1 MTDTTDLEDQP
12 EGLSG
17 DADPGDDG
25 LGEGPATGIVITE
38 EADEAD
44 RPEPVEEAAW
54 VPPLERFDRAV
65 ERVRTI
71 MRDEPGRAWE
81 AAVSIVTVVAG
92 TALVLAT
99 LHPSRLWSTTTP
111 TGGDMGSHVWG
122 PRYLMDHLLPNLRLS
137 GWTPDW
143 YNGFP
148 AYQFYMVVP
157 SLIIVILTV
166 GLPGPTWLV
175 MPLVIAA
182 VLAAVAYCY
191 VSPEWYR
198 RRKVVIPV
206 ALFLGVLALPM
217 PYERSFKLVTA
228 MGLLGIP
235 IACWAFGK
243 LADLPF
249 PIPPLLSVAGLIF
262 IYNREP
268 RYLDHGNIIGGNFQ
282 STMAGE
288 FAFSV
293 SLTLA
298 ILYLGVAA
306 RGLRTGRYRALS
318 AGLFALAGLC
328 HLIPAFFVLAC
339 TLALVLVHP
348 DKARLKWLATMV
360 PVAGLVTAFWVL
372 PFWWRRHYVNDM
384 GWEVLPEPN
393 ANAGEGA
400 WLAGDQQS
408 VIYYLFPPGLRY
420 LMWTAGL
427 GVIVS
432 IIRRYSVGMVLGLA
446 WVAAMIA
453 FWLMPQYRLWN
464 ARILPFLY
472 LTVAL
477 LAAIAVGELIRLA
490 GAAASGRVDRPLRK
504 IVIPGAIL
512 TLFGGFVYVALPLD
526 GVITD
531 FTIGPFPLDR
541 LVYLLAAIGV
551 GVGSYLWLGIRADSG
566 EANGVQPWMPA
577 TLGVSA
583 FAVLALLL
591 MVVAPLAGPLGDTSV
606 GPWTRTVI
614 SRTADQVPRAV
625 QNPAEGEAATKL
637 EGVTRSSFAIFST
650 VASNPVSGWADWN
663 YKGLELKIAS
673 PVGCDLPDSTTPCT
687 TGGWNEYRALVQTMA
702 DLGADEEYGC
712 GRALW
717 EFAKDRLNGYGTS
730 MALMMLPYWT
740 DGCIGSQE
748 GLYFES
754 STTVPYHF
762 VMQVELSKSGSGAQR
777 ELVYTP
783 FNVAAGVRHLQLL
796 GVKYYLATT
805 PEAIGQA
812 DAVTDLTRVT
822 TSGPWVIYKVADA
835 PVVEPLQYE
844 PVIVDGVGEGQ
855 HDWLPTSLAW
865 FQRSDLEVPM
875 AIGGPDSWAHVEAN
889 PVEEEDRRLVKWV
902 RGQIGYTG
910 TIDQVPDLPKKALPE
925 IEVSNVEQGRDS
937 ISFDVSEPGVPV
949 LVKTSYFPNWDVEGA
964 EGPYRVTPNLMV
976 VVPTGDHV
984 SLTYTRTPIDVLAIV
999 LTLLGLAGLVWLARA
1014 KPIEVEPVRTGRAAQ
1029 WIDDLVTIKPR
1040 AAADADAPAVPPGGS
1055 VSGADPP
1062 PAEDWADG
1070 APEGP
1075 PVVVDSETADEGSA
1089 EITVVE
1095 DGPEQASGPPSGSA

>member
-1 MTDTTDLEDQP
+1 MTDRGDERTTADGLEGV
-12 EGLSG
+12 EVTI
-17 DADPGDDG
+17 ADDG
-25 LGEGPATGIVITE
+25 IPDAEVTIGTGYGEGPASSTTGVS
-38 EADEAD
+38 DEAAGGQD
-44 RPEPVEEAAW
+44 VPWLSPV
-54 VPPLERFDRAV
+54 ERFDVAV
-65 ERVRTI
+65 SRVRT
-71 MRDEPGRAWE
+71 MWAEEPGRLVE
-81 AAVSIVTVVAG
+81 AAVSVVTVVLG

-143 YNGFP
+143 YDGFP

-157 SLIIVILTV
+157 SLLIVALTV
-166 GLPGPTWLV
+166 GIPGPSWLV
-175 MPLVIAA
+175 LPLVLGVVLA
-182 VLAAVAYCY
+182 VVARCYTKPAWYQRRKVIIPAAVA
-191 VSPEWYR
+191 
-198 RRKVVIPV
+198 IGIV
-206 ALFLGVLALPM
+206 AMPM

-228 MGLLGIP
+228 LGLLGIP

-384 GWEVLPEPN
+384 GWEVLPEPF
-393 ANAGEGA
+393 ANLAEGA

-408 VIYYLFPPGLRY
+408 VIYYLFPPGLQY
-420 LMWTAGL
+420 LMWAAGL
-427 GVIVS
+427 GVVVS
-432 IIRRYSVGMVLGLA
+432 VIRRYAVGMVLGLA
-446 WVAAMIA
+446 WAAAMVA

-490 GAAASGRVDRPLRK
+490 GAAASGRADRPLRA
-504 IVIPGAIL
+504 IVVPGAVMALLGTFI
-512 TLFGGFVYVALPLD
+512 YVALPLD

-531 FTIGPFPLDR
+531 FTIGPLSADS
-541 LVYLLAAIGV
+541 LVYLLAAVGV
-551 GVGSYLWLGIRADSG
+551 GVGSYLWLGSRVDNSEDGSG
-566 EANGVQPWMPA
+566 PQPWLPGMVGVGA
-577 TLGVSA
+577 FVVLGV
-583 FAVLALLL
+583 VLMLIG
-591 MVVAPLAGPLGDTSV
+591 PLAGPLGDKQI

-614 SRTADQVPRAV
+614 SRTATEVTRPV
-625 QNPAEGEAATKL
+625 QNPPAGQPSTKT
-637 EGVTRSSFAIFST
+637 ETVTRASFAIFST
-650 VASNPVSGWADWN
+650 IASNPVSGWADWN
-663 YKGLELKIAS
+663 YKGLELKTAS
-673 PVGCDLPDSTTPCT
+673 PAGCDAAGSTTPCT
-687 TGGWNEYRALVQTMA
+687 TGGWPEYRGLMQTMA
-702 DLGADEEYGC
+702 DLGADDAHGC

-717 EFAKDRLNGYGTS
+717 EYSKDRLNGYGTS

-754 STTVPYHF
+754 SATVPYHF
-762 VMQVELSKSGSGAQR
+762 VMQVELSKQGSGAQR
-777 ELVYTP
+777 AMDYSP
-783 FNVAAGVRHLQLL
+783 FDMAAGVRHMQLL

-805 PEAIGQA
+805 PEAITAA
-812 DAVTDLTRVT
+812 DGNPDLDPVAS
-822 TSGPWVIYKVADA
+822 SGAWRIYQVANA
-835 PVVEPLQYE
+835 AVVEPLRYE
-844 PVIVDGVGEGQ
+844 PVVAEGVGEGQ
-855 HDWLPTSLAW
+855 HDWLPNAVAW

-875 AIGGPDSWAHVEAN
+875 AIGGPQEWARVKAS
-889 PVEEEDRRLVKWV
+889 PVQEEDRLVVRWV
-902 RGQIGYTG
+902 RGQIGYSG
-910 TIDQVPDLPKKALPE
+910 TIDQVPELPKKALPE
-925 IEVSNVEQGRDS
+925 IEVTDLDVGRDS
-937 ISFDVSEPGVPV
+937 ISFDVSKTGVPV
-949 LVKTSYFPNWDVEGA
+949 LVKASYFPNWDVKGA
-964 EGPYRVTPNLMV
+964 EGPFRVTPNLMV
-976 VVPTGDHV
+976 VVPTSEHV
-984 SLTYTRTPIDVLAIV
+984 SLTYTRTPIDVFAIL
-999 LTLLGLAGLVWLARA
+999 LTLLGLAGLVWLARS
-1014 KPIEVEPVRTGRAAQ
+1014 KPIEVEPVTPGRASQ
-1029 WIDDLVTIKPR
+1029 WLDGIVAIKPR
-1040 AAADADAPAVPPGGS
+1040 TFANAEAVSPDPPGEE
-1055 VSGADPP
+1055 GADPEELATGPDEALSAP
-1062 PAEDWADG
+1062 P
-1070 APEGP
+1070 
-1075 PVVVDSETADEGSA
+1075 GSA
-1089 EITVVE
+1089 
-1095 DGPEQASGPPSGSA
+1095 